1 MMTLIF
7 IRWSVW
13 SDDDQVMII
22 SRHTTVTSSFARPIC
37 QPDATGSC
45 LLSKNSQSSYI
56 TTCKN
61 HQTEKKWIILW
72 LQNCKI
78 HNETL
83 EGVVYNIN
91 FILHAII
98 MIEEFPN
105 GKSCDLI
112 RILLISSTFVQ
123 SSPDFRQKYKLN
135 DKLNNSGEYK
145 VRQIEPSTINITS
158 WVWKSTTLTIS
169 NSLPNIEIY
178 TSLKM
183 RRIDINWSLFQSQG
197 INGDYKQ
204 TNNRPDLLDT
214 GGARWRC
221 I

>member
-56 TTCKN
+56 TTCKH

-72 LQNCKI
+72 LQNRKI

-83 EGVVYNIN
+83 EGVVYNIHFHPACNHYDWRIPQWQIMWFDTNSFDLFN
-91 FILHAII
+91 FCSVFSRLPTKVQAQRQA
-98 MIEEFPN
+98 EQFWRVQ
-105 GKSCDLI
+105 GKT
-112 RILLISSTFVQ
+112 R
-123 SSPDFRQKYKLN
+123 R
-135 DKLNNSGEYK
+135 
-145 VRQIEPSTINITS
+145 TI
-158 WVWKSTTLTIS
+158 KH
-169 NSLPNIEIY
+169 
-178 TSLKM
+178 
-183 RRIDINWSLFQSQG
+183 
-197 INGDYKQ
+197 
-204 TNNRPDLLDT
+204 
-214 GGARWRC
+214 
-221 I
+221 